1 MQVFLSYAFGD
12 FDAPMAARLR
22 AVAAAYNITILLPD
36 RTQAIY
42 SGLPDDTQKKIKQS
56 DAVIALVTRTAH
68 AQHVNALN
76 LELQAAAQAGKPII
90 PLIEK
95 DVPFQ
100 AVPNTPIVY
109 FDRLNPSAH
118 ESALINVLDQIRRQQ
133 KSKSDLTALGWI
145 VGIALGLVALGEMV
159 NDEE

>member
-12 FDAPMAARLR
+12 FDAPSAARLR

-36 RTQAIY
+36 RTQATHN
-42 SGLPDDTQKKIKQS
+42 GLPNDTQKKIKQS

-90 PLIEK
+90 PLIEQG
-95 DVPFQ
+95 VPFQ
-100 AVPNTPIVY
+100 ALPNMPIVY
-109 FDRLNPSAH
+109 FDRLNPAAH
-118 ESALINVLDQIRRQQ
+118 EAALINVLDQMRRQR

-145 VGIALGLVALGEMV
+145 VGIALGLVALGEIV

>member
-12 FDAPMAARLR
+12 FDAPNAARLR

-36 RTQAIY
+36 RTQATHN
-42 SGLPDDTQKKIKQS
+42 GLPDDTQKKIKQS

-68 AQHVNALN
+68 AQHVVALN

-90 PLIEK
+90 PLIEQG
-95 DVPFQ
+95 VPFR

-109 FDRLNPSAH
+109 FDRLNPAAH
-118 ESALINVLDQIRRQQ
+118 ESALINVLDQMRRQQ

-145 VGIALGLVALGEMV
+145 VGIALGLVALGEIV